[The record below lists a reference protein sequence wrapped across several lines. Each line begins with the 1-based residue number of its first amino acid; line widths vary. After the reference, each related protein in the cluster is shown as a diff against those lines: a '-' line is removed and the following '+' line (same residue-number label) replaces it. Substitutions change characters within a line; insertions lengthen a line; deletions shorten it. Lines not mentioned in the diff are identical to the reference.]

1 MIRRIL
7 CSLLPALF
15 LLAAGCASLIQAPQ
29 VTLKRTNLIGMD
41 TSGADLE
48 FFLGISNPNS
58 FDLSLLGYTYDLR
71 VMTLPLAASGLQST
85 LPIPAERE
93 TDMRLPV
100 RVKFGDLLE
109 ILKRRPD
116 PAKVPYHISRSG
128 RNGRFLCTTGNVPAQ
143 LLSRP
148 IQGHIQPRPLNS
160 LKGLFFLI
168 KKLPL
173 CYSRAAFLLITS

>member
-7 CSLLPALF
+7 RSLLPALF

-29 VTLKRTNLIGMD
+29 VTLKRTSLIGLD

-116 PAKVPYHISRSG
+116 PAKVPYQISARLHLKSPLG
-128 RNGRFLCTTGNVPAQ
+128 EIVVPVEMDGSFALPETYRPSFYLDRFRDIF
-143 LLSRP
+143 S
-148 IQGHIQPRPLNS
+148 QGP
-160 LKGLFFLI
+160 
-168 KKLPL
+168 
-173 CYSRAAFLLITS
+173 

>member
-116 PAKVPYHISRSG
+116 PAKVPYHISARLHLKSPLG
-128 RNGRFLCTTGNVPAQ
+128 EIVVPVEMDGSFALPETYRPSFYLDRFRDIF
-143 LLSRP
+143 S
-148 IQGHIQPRPLNS
+148 QGP
-160 LKGLFFLI
+160 
-168 KKLPL
+168 
-173 CYSRAAFLLITS
+173 

>member
-7 CSLLPALF
+7 RSLLPALF

-29 VTLKRTNLIGMD
+29 VTLKRTSLIGLD

-58 FDLSLLGYTYDLR
+58 FDLSLLGYTCDLR

-116 PAKVPYHISRSG
+116 PDKVPYQISARLHLQSPLG
-128 RNGRFLCTTGNVPAQ
+128 EIVIPVERDGSFALPETYRPSFYLDRFRDIF
-143 LLSRP
+143 S
-148 IQGHIQPRPLNS
+148 QGP
-160 LKGLFFLI
+160 
-168 KKLPL
+168 
-173 CYSRAAFLLITS
+173 